1 MNESTAVRATK
12 WNSVSAI
19 VGRMLRSI
27 PTIAPTNALTT
38 TSRVNCAAFARNP
51 SATLGNLLLARE
63 QRHAEHAPLRRRL
76 ACAVRDELIAGVV
89 FDALD
94 RETRIFNGRLI

>member
-1 MNESTAVRATK
+1 MLAPESIGQPAGAIVRHRLRDTEDDDEREHGGAGDQ
-12 WNSVSAI
+12 VEFRLGI

-76 ACAVRDELIAGVV
+76 A
-89 FDALD
+89 
-94 RETRIFNGRLI
+94 